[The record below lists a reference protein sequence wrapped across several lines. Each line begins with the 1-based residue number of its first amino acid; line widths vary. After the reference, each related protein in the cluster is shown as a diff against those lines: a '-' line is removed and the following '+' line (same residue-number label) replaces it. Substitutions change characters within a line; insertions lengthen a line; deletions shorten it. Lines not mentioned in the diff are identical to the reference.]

1 METENVA
8 HEQSASKR
16 VIVFAPNWLGD
27 AVMALPAIDD
37 VRRHAPGASISVAA
51 RPSIAPLF
59 ALVPGIRDVV
69 VVDRQGAGWRDGVR
83 QLREGAFGAALLLP
97 NSLQSAVTAW
107 RAGIPERWGYRA
119 QGRAPLL
126 TRAVRAPAPR
136 AHQALYYQR
145 LTEALGFAPGPLVP
159 RLDAPADARR
169 AAADLLASAGWN
181 GSSPLVALAPG
192 AAYGGAKR
200 WPAASFAEL
209 AGALASD
216 GVMSVLVGG
225 AADAG
230 AGAAVMGTGIL
241 LREAPGKIPVPIN
254 LIGRTD
260 LPTLAGVLAQCRAL
274 VSNDSGAMHVGAA
287 LGVPLVAIFGPT
299 NERETRPLG
308 RLEPVVL
315 SHDVWCRPCMLREC
329 PLTHRCMGGVRVET
343 VLAAVRGAS

>member
-1 METENVA
+1 METENLA
-8 HEQSASKR
+8 HAQSASKR
-16 VIVFAPNWLGD
+16 LIVFAPNWLGD

-83 QLREGAFGAALLLP
+83 QLREGAFDTALLLP

-107 RAGIPERWGYRA
+107 RAGIPERWGYRT
-119 QGRAPLL
+119 QGRASLL

-181 GSSPLVALAPG
+181 GRSPLVALAPG

-200 WPAASFAEL
+200 WPAASFAAL
-209 AGALASD
+209 ATALASD

-225 AADAG
+225 EADAD
-230 AGAAVMGTGIL
+230 AGAAVMGTGIVL
-241 LREAPGKIPVPIN
+241 GEAPGKISVPIN

-260 LPTLAGVLAQCRAL
+260 LPMLAGVLVQCRAL
-274 VSNDSGAMHVGAA
+274 VSNDSGAMHLGAA

-308 RLEPVVL
+308 RLDPVLL

-329 PLTHRCMGGVRVET
+329 PLTHRCMRGVRVET